1 MSARYSL
8 NVNDAV
14 NLVKNAVLVGTGA
27 VLTYVIE
34 NINSVDWGTTGVL
47 LVPVVTVLLDAV
59 VKWIKGPKTVVTK

>member
-1 MSARYSL
+1 MSDRYSL